1 MNPVAAE
8 ALFTAAVVGLDDRL
22 LQARGWV
29 IHSRAWPLL
38 DISFRSDE
46 RAELRLR
53 LGCDDWNDTPPSV
66 DLLTSDGEFLT
77 VIPKQ
82 RAVFAAGCS
91 TSSTRKKDKP
101 MTKRDKGA
109 REDVLALLE
118 DVADHDQTPDEAR
131 EELAGDRVNVSAFLA
146 RVQQTV
152 DQQNK
157 EERLVWRREAQKNVE
172 AFNKSQD
179 VYARF
184 AAMGRAQLENE
195 ARRYAS
201 DIHFKNL
208 EEQTDE
214 DLRTLL
220 ADRARLEELSKK

>member
-1 MNPVAAE
+1 
-8 ALFTAAVVGLDDRL
+8 
-22 LQARGWV
+22 
-29 IHSRAWPLL
+29 
-38 DISFRSDE
+38 
-46 RAELRLR
+46 
-53 LGCDDWNDTPPSV
+53 
-66 DLLTSDGEFLT
+66 
-77 VIPKQ
+77 
-82 RAVFAAGCS
+82 
-91 TSSTRKKDKP
+91 

-131 EELAGDRVNVSAFLA
+131 EELAGDSVNVSAFLA